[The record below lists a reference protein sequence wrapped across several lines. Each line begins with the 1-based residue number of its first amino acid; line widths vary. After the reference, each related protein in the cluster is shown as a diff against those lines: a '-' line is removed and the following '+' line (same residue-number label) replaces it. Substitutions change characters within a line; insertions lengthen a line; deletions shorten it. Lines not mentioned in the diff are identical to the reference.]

1 MATETVSVRITRSA
15 KRLLEELQ
23 ARIAFETGKRY
34 NLQDILAASVRVAA
48 RHRNELI
55 EELEGAWRP
64 LRPEEAERLLEELS
78 FEGPREASREVDRV
92 LYG

>member
-1 MATETVSVRITRSA
+1 MAADVVSVKLPRAA

-23 ARIAFETGKRY
+23 ARIAIETGTRY
-34 NLQDILAASVRVAA
+34 NLQDILAASIRVAA
-48 RHRNELI
+48 RHSGELI
-55 EELEGAWRP
+55 EELKGGWRP
-64 LRPEEAERLLEELS
+64 MSPEEAEKLLEELS